1 MTSQVKACYYA
12 QQLSTEHAHQ
22 NSCPK
27 APPKARLDSRD
38 GVKSILDVEV
48 ETGKARAF
56 SSKDNLLLNSP

>member
-1 MTSQVKACYYA
+1 MTSQVKAFYYA
-12 QQLSTEHAHQ
+12 QQLSTEHAHR

-38 GVKSILDVEV
+38 GIKNILDVEV